1 MLKKYIYLRK
11 ASLEFG
17 VHRNTIQKVRKLKN
31 EKGLLEMP
39 DRVKR
44 NKLSETVIN
53 LVMAYYCND
62 NNSRLLPG
70 QKDYVS
76 IGYKVHMPKR
86 LLHAV

>member
-1 MLKKYIYLRK
+1 M
-11 ASLEFG
+11 EFG
-17 VHRNTIQKVRKLKN
+17 VHRNTIQKARKLKN

-62 NNSRLLPG
+62 NSRLLPV

-76 IGYKVHMPKR
+76 IRYKVHMPKR